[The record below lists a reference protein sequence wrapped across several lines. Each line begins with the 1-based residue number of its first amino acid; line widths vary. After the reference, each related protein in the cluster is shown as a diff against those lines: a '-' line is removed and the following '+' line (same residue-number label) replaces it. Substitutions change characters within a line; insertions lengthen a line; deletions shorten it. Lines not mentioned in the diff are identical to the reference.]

1 MKQMK
6 RIAVFGGGVMGR
18 AVGRVLALNGA
29 EVRLWARRA
38 EARAALQEELSHAVI
53 CETIEETCKDAGL
66 IFFAV
71 PASAI
76 TEVAAT
82 YGKYAQGDHTVIHA
96 ARGIGEGFVL
106 PHQMIR
112 RETCAKR
119 IGVIGGPLHIQDIAA
134 GRPLAMVVASR
145 FDESAEVVKQLV
157 QGTPVRVHPS
167 RDIVGVEIAGAI
179 SNVSALAV
187 GMCEELQLGD
197 TARGILLTHGLSEA
211 AKLGAAFG
219 ALPATF
225 AGLAGVGD
233 LIPRRVTS
241 TNRHHEV
248 GRRLAEGQSLEAA
261 LQGLPGVVEGVITA
275 KEASREGKRRNI
287 QLPLVSAMASII
299 EGTAKPKDALESVL
313 QVDLDLG
320 RWLSAR

>member
-1 MKQMK
+1 MTTKK
-6 RIAVFGGGVMGR
+6 IAVFGGGVLGR
-18 AVGRVLALNGA
+18 AVARVLALGGA
-29 EVRLWARRA
+29 EVRLWARRP
-38 EARAALQEELSHAVI
+38 EAREALKEELSHAVI
-53 CETIEETCKDAGL
+53 CDKIGEACDDVGL
-66 IFFAV
+66 VFFAL
-71 PASAI
+71 PAPAI
-76 TEVAAT
+76 AEVAAL
-82 YGKYAQGDHTVIHA
+82 YGEFATGDQIVIHA
-96 ARGIGEGFVL
+96 ARGVGQGFVL

-112 RETCAKR
+112 KETCVKK
-119 IGVIGGPLHIQDIAA
+119 IGVIGGPLHIQDIAS

-145 FDESAEVVKQLV
+145 FDESGEAVKQIV

-167 RDIVGVEIAGAI
+167 RDIVGVEIANAI

-187 GMCEELQLGD
+187 GMCEDLSLGD

-233 LIPRRVTS
+233 LIPRNVTS

-248 GRRLAEGQSLEAA
+248 GRRLAEGSSLLEA
-261 LQGLPGVVEGVITA
+261 LRGIPGVVEGTITA
-275 KEASREGKRRNI
+275 KEATLEGKRRNI
-287 QLPLVSAMASII
+287 PLPMINAVASIVD
-299 EGTAKPKDALESVL
+299 GTAKAKEALEAVL
-313 QVDLDLG
+313 RVDLDLG